1 MIETASL
8 ILDKAKFSDW
18 KDMYNHVWS
27 QEESARYMLWNV
39 TTNEEDAKVRM
50 NKTIEFQKNHDT
62 YVVYEKSSGKAIG
75 FAGVEKMKSHVY
87 QETGICLGPD
97 YTRKGYGKQIVK
109 GLIQYCRNTYGAKEF
124 IYSTRKENKA
134 SNQLANAMG
143 FKLVSSESKTDNR
156 DGHMYY
162 LLTYRYTL

>member
-50 NKTIEFQKNHDT
+50 NKSIEFQKNHDT
-62 YVVYEKSSGKAIG
+62 YLVYEKSSGKAIG
-75 FAGVEKMKSHVY
+75 FEAWQSQKIENSCV
-87 QETGICLGPD
+87 
-97 YTRKGYGKQIVK
+97 
-109 GLIQYCRNTYGAKEF
+109 RNTWDSF
-124 IYSTRKENKA
+124 
-134 SNQLANAMG
+134 L
-143 FKLVSSESKTDNR
+143 
-156 DGHMYY
+156 
-162 LLTYRYTL
+162 

>member
-1 MIETASL
+1 
-8 ILDKAKFSDW
+8 
-18 KDMYNHVWS
+18 
-27 QEESARYMLWNV
+27 
-39 TTNEEDAKVRM
+39 
-50 NKTIEFQKNHDT
+50 
-62 YVVYEKSSGKAIG
+62 
-75 FAGVEKMKSHVY
+75 MKSHVY